1 MELFN
6 HYLVSLK
13 KPALVLDR
21 VLSTLVD
28 ARERNE
34 KGCLVLQWA
43 GKNLSKIY
51 VHDIECH
58 KVNQKK
64 KLLDQDCTK
73 VTMTSLYQVRSQMKQ
88 IWEKSQ
94 QILLPNAFLF
104 ASLSLIS
111 LINLRFYVKWID
123 SAVFRVPKRGFKVLL
138 ISMILTT
145 TWIC

>member
-64 KLLDQDCTK
+64 KLFDQDCTK

-111 LINLRFYVKWID
+111 LTNLRFYVKWID